1 MAAAAAATSWE
12 KLTQASHLKLVSM
25 FTMTCAKAP
34 RVEVGEVN
42 FLCLR
47 NNVDIPL
54 LNKQNIGICFS
65 SAPFGSVVLKEK
77 ISNNNNK
84 VEMS

>member
-1 MAAAAAATSWE
+1 MAAAAATSWE
-12 KLTQASHLKLVSM
+12 KPTQASHLNLVSM
-25 FTMTCAKAP
+25 FTYD
-34 RVEVGEVN
+34 
-42 FLCLR
+42 LCKGPIGGWSSFVLE
-47 NNVDIPL
+47 NKGDIPL
-54 LNKQNIGICFS
+54 LSKQNFGICFS